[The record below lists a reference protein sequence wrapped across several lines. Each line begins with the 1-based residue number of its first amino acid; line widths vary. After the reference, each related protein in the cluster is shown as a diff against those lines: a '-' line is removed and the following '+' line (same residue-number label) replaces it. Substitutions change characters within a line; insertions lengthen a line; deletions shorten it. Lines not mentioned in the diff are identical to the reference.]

1 MGRWSKRL
9 HNYCLHTLGK
19 EMSTKSNLY
28 TNWIC
33 IELMVRCLNY
43 NQQNWQRMFT
53 TNRWRK
59 WKRNKLQIAYSIL
72 GTSIPNINIWKRRR
86 RRRENSLPTE
96 SILYANT
103 YDIIFQALVLGFY
116 CQHSISGALMGMSDV
131 LIENAQLNFPH
142 ATFRT
147 NLQDIEK
154 WKINKFNV
162 DWHPF
167 P

>member
-72 GTSIPNINIWKRRR
+72 GTSIPNINTWKRRR
-86 RRRENSLPTE
+86 RRRENSLPTK

-103 YDIIFQALVLGFY
+103 YDIIFQALVLGLLLPTLY
-116 CQHSISGALMGMSDV
+116 LRCTYGYVRRADWECSIEFSSCNISDEFTGYRKV
-131 LIENAQLNFPH
+131 
-142 ATFRT
+142 
-147 NLQDIEK
+147 K
-154 WKINKFNV
+154 NK
-162 DWHPF
+162 
-167 P
+167 